1 MKAILTMLCVA
12 AALLGLAPS
21 QASAWT
27 CRATGVG
34 ASATGHGHS
43 AERAK
48 FLALRRC
55 ERASLMHVCTILWCR
70 P

>member
-1 MKAILTMLCVA
+1 MKANLITLCVA

-34 ASATGHGHS
+34 ASGTGQGFS

-48 FLALRRC
+48 FRALRQC

-70 P
+70 R